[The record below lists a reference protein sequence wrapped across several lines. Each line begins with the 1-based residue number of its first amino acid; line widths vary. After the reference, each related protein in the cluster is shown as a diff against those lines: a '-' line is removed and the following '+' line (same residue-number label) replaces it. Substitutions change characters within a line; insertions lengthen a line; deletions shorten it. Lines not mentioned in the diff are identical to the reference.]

1 MSKTPKIAFFGS
13 PRLASECLESLLKYF
28 DVRMIVSQPD
38 RKFGRGKNIQP
49 TCVSEAAVKHKIV
62 LYRPQRPDV
71 HLIRALGDHG
81 VDLIVV
87 VAYGS
92 ILPRDVINYPK
103 NGCLNLHASLLPKY
117 RGPSPVQS
125 VLLNGETKTGVTV
138 QKMRYEMDTGDILA
152 AKEIHID
159 TEWNSE
165 DLMEK
170 IIALAPAFLVEIIT
184 GYFCGK
190 IKAVKQIEDE
200 STYCFKIR
208 KRDALLDW
216 REGAEILC
224 RRIKAYYS
232 WPVAFS
238 YLDGKMLKIYSVRVL
253 SLKSGLPAKPGQV
266 LDVSKDDGIIVQTGN
281 GELGIREL
289 QLESK
294 KRMNH
299 QDFTRGFKGIKGKV
313 LKSGINSY

>member
-13 PRLASECLESLLKYF
+13 PRLASECLESLLNCF
-28 DVRMIVSQPD
+28 DATMIVSQPD
-38 RKFGRGKNIQP
+38 RKFGRGKKIQP
-49 TCVSEAAVKHKIV
+49 TYVSEAAVKHKVV
-62 LYRPQRPDV
+62 LYRPQRPDG

-92 ILPRDVINYPK
+92 ILPRDVINYPE

-125 VLLNGETKTGVTV
+125 ALLNGESKTGVTV
-138 QKMRYEMDTGDILA
+138 QVMKYEMDTGDILA
-152 AKEIHID
+152 AKEIHVD

-170 IIALAPAFLVEIIT
+170 IIVLAPAFLAETIT

-190 IKAVKQIEDE
+190 INAVKQIEDE
-200 STYCFKIR
+200 ATYCFKIR
-208 KRDALLDW
+208 KRDGLIDW

-232 WPVAFS
+232 WPAAFS
-238 YLDGKMLKIYSVRVL
+238 YLDGKILKIYCARVL
-253 SLKSGLPAKPGQV
+253 LLKSGQSAKPGQV
-266 LDVSKDDGIIVQTGN
+266 LDVSKDDGIIVKTGR
-281 GELGIREL
+281 GVLGIREL

-299 QDFTRGFKGIKGKV
+299 EDFTRGFKDIRGKV

>member
-13 PRLASECLESLLKYF
+13 PRLASECLESLLKCF
-28 DVRMIVSQPD
+28 DVTMIVSQPD
-38 RKFGRGKNIQP
+38 RKFGRGKKIQP
-49 TCVSEAAVKHKIV
+49 TYVSDAAVKHKV
-62 LYRPQRPDV
+62 PLHRPEKPGE

-92 ILPRDVINYPK
+92 ILPRNVINYPE

-125 VLLNGETKTGVTV
+125 ALLNGETKTGVTV
-138 QKMRYEMDTGDILA
+138 QVMKYEMDTGDILA
-152 AKEIHID
+152 AKEIHVV

-170 IIALAPAFLVEIIT
+170 IIALAPAFLVETIT
-184 GYFCGK
+184 GYFSGK
-190 IKAVKQIEDE
+190 INAVKQIEDE
-200 STYCFKIR
+200 ATYCFKIR
-208 KRDALLDW
+208 KRDGLIDW

-232 WPVAFS
+232 WPAAFS
-238 YLDGKMLKIYSVRVL
+238 YLDGKMLKIYSAHKH

-266 LDVSKDDGIIVQTGN
+266 LDVSKDDGIIVQTGR
-281 GELGIREL
+281 GKLGIREL

-299 QDFTRGFKGIKGKV
+299 EDFTRGFKDIKGKV
-313 LKSGINSY
+313 LKSGPGN